1 MLEEKAKTLVEVVSA
16 TRLSEQ
22 DFWSNSALGISLTR
36 LAYDDR
42 LITHITYENRRGLP
56 IVYNERIAANNNHA
70 YLVFIHDD
78 VWIDDYFFIDRVI
91 DGCANF
97 DIIGVAGNQRRVD
110 SEFSWAF
117 PVTVGVF
124 DSVENLSGSVAH
136 GANPFG
142 AVSRFGVTPA
152 ECELLDG
159 VFLAAK
165 KSTLASRQI
174 IFDSAFDFHFY
185 DLDFSRIARENGL
198 RLGTWPICLTHQSGG
213 AFGSASW
220 TKMLDVY
227 RAKWYD

>member
-36 LAYDDR
+36 LGDDDR
-42 LITHITYENRRGLP
+42 LITHITYENRCGLP
-56 IVYNERIAANNNHA
+56 IIYNERIAATNNHA

-91 DGCANF
+91 DGCAHF
-97 DIIGVAGNQRRVD
+97 DIIGVAGNQRRID
-110 SEFSWAF
+110 NEFSWVF
-117 PVTVGVF
+117 TQNMGVP
-124 DSVENLSGSVAH
+124 DTAENLSGSVAH
-136 GANPFG
+136 GSNPFG
-142 AVSRFGVTPA
+142 VVSRFGVTPA

-159 VFLAAK
+159 VFLAAR
-165 KSTLASRQI
+165 KSTLQSYQMV
-174 IFDSAFDFHFY
+174 FDSTFDFHFY
-185 DLDFSRIARENGL
+185 DLDFSRTARENGL

-220 TKMLDVY
+220 TKTLDAY
-227 RAKWYD
+227 RAKWHD